1 MSLIAAYILIQAEVG
16 KAAIMAAALREVPG
30 VSETPSAAG
39 PCDAVARPGV
49 REIDEPAKRVN
60 SRVRALDG
68 VTRQI
73 SRPAVP
79 G

>member
-1 MSLIAAYILIQAEVG
+1 MIAAYILIQAEVG

-30 VSETPSAAG
+30 VSETASAAG
-39 PCDAVARPGV
+39 RYDAVARPGV

-60 SRVRALDG
+60 SRVRAPDG

-73 SRPAVP
+73 SRPAVHR
-79 G
+79 